1 MAGPAEATALG
12 NIAMQMVGIGAVGSI
27 DDARDLIA
35 RSFPFDVYE
44 PAGQGPW
51 DSTYGAFK
59 ALVER

>member
-1 MAGPAEATALG
+1 LKL
-12 NIAMQMVGIGAVGSI
+12 VGIGAVGSI